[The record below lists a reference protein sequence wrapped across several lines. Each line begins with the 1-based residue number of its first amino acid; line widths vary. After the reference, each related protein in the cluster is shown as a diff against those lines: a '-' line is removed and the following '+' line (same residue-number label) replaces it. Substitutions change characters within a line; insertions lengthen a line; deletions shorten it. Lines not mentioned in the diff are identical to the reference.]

1 MNFIINLL
9 SIIRRSKA
17 YNFIL
22 IIMNQYLKIICY
34 ITCTKEIDVS
44 KLEERL
50 IKKMFSK
57 FRFLRSIIS
66 NRESTFILKYWE
78 TLYYYLSIKRYLS
91 TVFHL

>member
-1 MNFIINLL
+1 
-9 SIIRRSKA
+9 
-17 YNFIL
+17 
-22 IIMNQYLKIICY
+22 MNQYLKIICY

-66 NRESTFILKYWE
+66 NRESTFILKY
-78 TLYYYLSIKRYLS
+78 
-91 TVFHL
+91 